1 MAHLYG
7 SIMAT
12 TAIVSRVFAALGFVG
27 LTFCSNAFA
36 KDLEML
42 VRLLA
47 PAYIAMNFAELCNAE
62 NAKPTPER
70 RNTMLTVRTFAD
82 HVKTEVTVGLSEK
95 EADEVRI
102 TAADTARNAVRNEML
117 FLGAQ
122 GPYVPTDTLV
132 RWCER
137 SAADVISGIMQS
149 HAKKHEEFDR
159 LTDDAKK

>member
-1 MAHLYG
+1 MRTLRSAYRTSTL
-7 SIMAT
+7 
-12 TAIVSRVFAALGFVG
+12 VG
-27 LTFCSNAFA
+27 LVVGLLGSDASA

-47 PAYIAMNFAELCNAE
+47 PAYIAQNFAVMCSAD

-70 RNTMLTVRTFAD
+70 KNSMLKIITFVD
-82 HVKTEVTVGLSEK
+82 HVKTEVTTGLSEK
-95 EADEVRI
+95 EAEEVRT
-102 TAADTARNAVRNEML
+102 TAANTAQNIARNQML

-122 GPYVPTDTLV
+122 GPYVPTGTLV
-132 RWCER
+132 RWCEH
-137 SAADVISGIMQS
+137 SAETVISEILQV